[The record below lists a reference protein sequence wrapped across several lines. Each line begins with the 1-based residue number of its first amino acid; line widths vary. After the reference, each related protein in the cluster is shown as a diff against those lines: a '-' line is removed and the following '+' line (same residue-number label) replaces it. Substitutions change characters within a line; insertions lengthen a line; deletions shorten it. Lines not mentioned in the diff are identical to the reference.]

1 MIEIVLAGFVIYS
14 AIMIIISQRLSRWI
28 ESSSDYLLAGREVG
42 AWVNWFSIS
51 AIGYAGTAIA
61 YGGLFPILFGFLG
74 SITWNIFYSILGV
87 LLYGVIFASMFRRSG
102 AYTIQEFLEYR
113 YDRRTR
119 LVLSITALIA
129 MLGIVG
135 NNILSFAVTLSG
147 YTLWPLY
154 VSVSIGFVIVM
165 AYAYLAGIWGV
176 SVADF
181 IETLVA
187 VVIIPIMAIYLVATY
202 GGWDFISSRWPWGDP
217 LISGLR
223 GTMPVTSLI
232 WPSALTAAVLFSI
245 GLVWGNQAYFIRVA
259 ASRSEKSAKW
269 SFIAAGLTLFVLDGV
284 LLALPGLYN
293 IAVNGPEVLKKVPPE
308 GSFGYMSM
316 LYPLWLS
323 VICMITALSSGM
335 STGGDYL
342 IATVSTALRD
352 LYQRWFKPKAT
363 PKELLRPSRIL
374 LLVMG
379 LIGWGLTLYPGG
391 VLYLF
396 AFATSFLTPLGV
408 LLILGV
414 VSRRWVNS
422 TGAFYGALCGLA
434 VGIIWTL
441 SQFIPGMPNLVATVA
456 HIGII
461 STVSTLIPTLLI
473 SAVTKPRLRVAVADN
488 EPNEAK
494 LTDEELRV
502 LKLIYFGY
510 NYCAEIVDMLGADLS
525 SIAPIIEKLELRG
538 LIRREGSYGA
548 KMFSFQ
554 ITEEGKK
561 ALGALSPQE
570 MELAANNISPLDLK
584 VLDYIDKKGRIIA
597 SELEKYAGRPVM
609 ECAASITHLIRLGL
623 LTERGILRRRVLISS
638 KGKEVLERLRP
649 LLQG

>member
-1 MIEIVLAGFVIYS
+1 M
-14 AIMIIISQRLSRWI
+14 SRWI
-28 ESSSDYLLAGREVG
+28 ESSSDYLLAGREVST
-42 AWVNWFSIS
+42 WVNWFSIS

-74 SITWNIFYSILGV
+74 SITWCFFYAILGV
-87 LLYGVIFASMFRRSG
+87 LVYGVVFAPMFRRSG
-102 AYTIQEFLEYR
+102 AYTLQEFLEYR
-113 YDRRTR
+113 YDKRTR
-119 LVLSITALIA
+119 LVLSVAALIA

-135 NNILSFAVTLSG
+135 NNILSFAVILSG

-154 VSVSIGFVIVM
+154 ITVSIGFIIVI

-187 VVIIPIMAIYLVATY
+187 VVIVPVMAIYLITTY
-202 GGWDFISSRWPWGDP
+202 GGWDFISNKWPWGDP

-223 GTMPVTSLI
+223 GTMPVLSLV
-232 WPSALTAAVLFSI
+232 WPSALVAAILFSI

-259 ASRSEKSAKW
+259 ASRSEKTATW

-293 IAVNGPEVLKKVPPE
+293 IAVNGPEILKKVPPE

-342 IATVSTALRD
+342 LATVSTALRD

-363 PKELLRPSRIL
+363 PKELLKPSRIL
-374 LLVMG
+374 LLITG

-396 AFATSFLTPLGV
+396 AFAVSFLTPLGV

-414 VSRRWVNS
+414 VSRRWINN

-461 STVSTLIPTLLI
+461 STISTLVPTLLI
-473 SAVTKPRLRVAVADN
+473 SAVIKPRSRTAVAN
-488 EPNEAK
+488 NEAGGVQ
-494 LTDEELRV
+494 LTDEELKV
-502 LKLIYFGY
+502 LRLIYFGY
-510 NYCAEIVDMLGADLS
+510 NHCAEIVDMFGADLS
-525 SIAPIIEKLELRG
+525 SIAPIIERLELQG
-538 LIRREGSYGA
+538 LIRREGNYGA
-548 KMFSFQ
+548 KMFSFY
-554 ITEEGKK
+554 ITEEGRK
-561 ALGALSPQE
+561 ALGTLTPQE

-584 VLDYIDKKGRIIA
+584 ILDYIDKKGRIIA
-597 SELEKYAGRPVM
+597 SELEKYVGRPLI
-609 ECAASITHLIRLGL
+609 ECAASITHLVRLGML
-623 LTERGILRRRVLISS
+623 IERGVLRRRVLISN
-638 KGKEVLERLRP
+638 KGKEVLEKLRP
-649 LLQG
+649 LLKG

>member
-1 MIEIVLAGFVIYS
+1 
-14 AIMIIISQRLSRWI
+14 
-28 ESSSDYLLAGREVG
+28 
-42 AWVNWFSIS
+42 
-51 AIGYAGTAIA
+51 
-61 YGGLFPILFGFLG
+61 LG
-74 SITWNIFYSILGV
+74 SITWCFFYAILGV
-87 LLYGVIFASMFRRSG
+87 LVYGVLFASMFRRSG
-102 AYTIQEFLEYR
+102 AYTLQEFLEYR
-113 YDRRTR
+113 YDKRTR
-119 LVLSITALIA
+119 LILSIAALIA
-129 MLGIVG
+129 MLGVVG

-187 VVIIPIMAIYLVATY
+187 VVIIPIMAIYLIATY
-202 GGWDFISSRWPWGDP
+202 GGWDFINSRWPWGDP
-217 LISGLR
+217 LIGGLR
-223 GTMPVTSLI
+223 GTMPVLSLI
-232 WPSALTAAVLFSI
+232 WPSALVAAVLFSI

-293 IAVNGPEVLKKVPPE
+293 VAVNGPEVLKKVPPE

-374 LLVMG
+374 LLITG

-422 TGAFYGALCGLA
+422 TGAFYGALCGLV

-441 SQFIPGMPNLVATVA
+441 SQFISGMPNLVATVA

-473 SAVTKPRLRVAVADN
+473 SAVTKPRPRVAVADN
-488 EPNEAK
+488 ESSEAK
-494 LTDEELRV
+494 LTDEELKA
-502 LKLIYFGY
+502 LKLVYFGY
-510 NYCAEIVDMLGADLS
+510 NHCAEIVDVLGADLS
-525 SIAPIIEKLELRG
+525 SIAPIVERLELRG

-561 ALGALSPQE
+561 ALGALSPQR
-570 MELAANNISPLDLK
+570 SFFF
-584 VLDYIDKKGRIIA
+584 DYRYGSTPRSRGLFYAYWKARH
-597 SELEKYAGRPVM
+597 LEPVGPWN
-609 ECAASITHLIRLGL
+609 LI
-623 LTERGILRRRVLISS
+623 
-638 KGKEVLERLRP
+638 
-649 LLQG
+649 

>member
-1 MIEIVLAGFVIYS
+1 MIEIMLAGFVIYS
-14 AIMIIISQRLSRWI
+14 AIMIIISQRMSRWI
-28 ESSSDYLLAGREVG
+28 ESSSDYLLAGREVST
-42 AWVNWFSIS
+42 WVNWFSIS

-74 SITWNIFYSILGV
+74 SITWCFFYAILGV
-87 LLYGVIFASMFRRSG
+87 LVYGVVFAPMFRRSG
-102 AYTIQEFLEYR
+102 AYTLQEFLEYR
-113 YDRRTR
+113 YDKRTR
-119 LVLSITALIA
+119 LVLSVAALIA

-135 NNILSFAVTLSG
+135 NNILSFAVILSG

-154 VSVSIGFVIVM
+154 ITVSIGFIIVI

-187 VVIIPIMAIYLVATY
+187 VVIVPVMAIYLITTY
-202 GGWDFISSRWPWGDP
+202 GGWDFISNKWPWGDP

-223 GTMPVTSLI
+223 GTMPVLSLV
-232 WPSALTAAVLFSI
+232 WPSALVAAILFSI

-259 ASRSEKSAKW
+259 ASRSEKTATW

-293 IAVNGPEVLKKVPPE
+293 IAVNGPEILKKVPPE

-342 IATVSTALRD
+342 LATVSTALRD

-363 PKELLRPSRIL
+363 PKELLKPSRIL
-374 LLVMG
+374 LLITG

-396 AFATSFLTPLGV
+396 AFAVSFLTPLGV

-414 VSRRWVNS
+414 VSRRWINN

-461 STVSTLIPTLLI
+461 STISTLVPTLLI
-473 SAVTKPRLRVAVADN
+473 SAVIKPRSRTAVAN
-488 EPNEAK
+488 NEAGGVQ
-494 LTDEELRV
+494 LTDEELKV
-502 LKLIYFGY
+502 LRLIYFGY
-510 NYCAEIVDMLGADLS
+510 NHCAEIVDMFGADLS
-525 SIAPIIEKLELRG
+525 SIAPIIERLELQG
-538 LIRREGSYGA
+538 LIRREGNYGA
-548 KMFSFQ
+548 KMFSFY
-554 ITEEGKK
+554 ITEEGRK
-561 ALGALSPQE
+561 ALGTLTPQE

-584 VLDYIDKKGRIIA
+584 ILDYIDKKGRIIA
-597 SELEKYAGRPVM
+597 SELEKYVGRPLI
-609 ECAASITHLIRLGL
+609 ECAASITHLVRLGML
-623 LTERGILRRRVLISS
+623 IERGVLRRRVLISN
-638 KGKEVLERLRP
+638 KGKEVLEKLRP
-649 LLQG
+649 LLKG